1 MLLQLNSALTF
12 YRCRTCRFVSEVE
25 DDKSDADSGHNH
37 KENKKQNCFQRAHF
51 SAATRTFLCLHED
64 TRSEDA
70 PRCGSISSFYRQH
83 QQGVQS
89 GDMWTLNPELVF
101 RLNWSGANER
111 GPEKTSW
118 IIQHRRDMLMSGD
131 GVPIRGHQDVFQR
144 GWQQRRRVDCPPKPM
159 PINPRRIKFGTFNS
173 FTQILEEKQSQTVR
187 WRWMRRKKKK
197 NCVGIFT
204 LYLSFYLQYL
214 FVCESQ
220 LLTSW
225 AYPHTPA
232 FTKINCWIF

>member
-12 YRCRTCRFVSEVE
+12 YRCRTCRFVGEVE

-37 KENKKQNCFQRAHF
+37 KEKNKQNRFQRAHF

-101 RLNWSGANER
+101 RLNWSSANQR
-111 GPEKTSW
+111 GLEKKSW

-131 GVPIRGHQDVFQR
+131 SVPIRGHQDVFQR
-144 GWQQRRRVDCPPKPM
+144 GRQQRRVVDCPPKPM

-173 FTQILEEKQSQTVR
+173 FTQLLESNCEMKEDEVKEEKKT
-187 WRWMRRKKKK
+187 
-197 NCVGIFT
+197 VGIFT

-220 LLTSW
+220 LLASW